1 MGFVQNIKLKAG
13 EYFLKKES
21 AGIERAK
28 AIMNL
33 KDAKTVG
40 ILYDASNIND
50 TDLVKKYIAYLRDS
64 GKKVKSI
71 GYLAVKELPN
81 TIQISLD
88 QQCLTLKE
96 VNWYYKPAIGFIG
109 NFVKEEYD
117 LLLDLNISRQLPLTY
132 IAALSKA
139 KCKVG
144 RFTNKYMNLYDVMIE
159 VDKEKTMKYFLQNVD
174 IYMEMLNKG
183 SNANRVKQA

>member
-1 MGFVQNIKLKAG
+1 VGFVQNIKLKAG

-96 VNWYYKPAIGFIG
+96 VNWYYKPAISFIG

>member
-1 MGFVQNIKLKAG
+1 VGFVQNIKLKAG

-117 LLLDLNISRQLPLTY
+117 LLLDLNISRQLPITY

>member
-96 VNWYYKPAIGFIG
+96 VNWYYKPAISFIG